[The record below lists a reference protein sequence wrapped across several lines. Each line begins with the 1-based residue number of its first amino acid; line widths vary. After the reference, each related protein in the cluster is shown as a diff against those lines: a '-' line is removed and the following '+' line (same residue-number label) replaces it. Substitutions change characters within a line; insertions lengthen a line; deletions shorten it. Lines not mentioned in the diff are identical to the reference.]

1 MFKKHCLLLSIAL
14 VLTLM
19 LAGAACAQGQ
29 YKEIFSFPGGANGGS
44 PYPPISDAA
53 GNLYGVTQFG
63 GVSTGDGWGVVYK
76 LSPGSGGSWN
86 ETVLYAFTGGA
97 DGGSPE
103 AALTIDAAGNLYGT
117 TQAGGL
123 FDCEQYCGVVF
134 EVSPNSNGT
143 WSEKVL
149 HSFTGAP
156 DGFAPVNGVV
166 FDKAGNLYGTT
177 GAGGQNGWGTVFE
190 LTPNGDGT
198 WSESTL
204 ANFTSTG
211 KVGTHP
217 SSTLFFDKAGNLYG
231 TMASGGD
238 LSCNSPFGCGTVFEL
253 SPQAGGAWALNI
265 LHIFSGPDG
274 GDPDWLTMDSS
285 GNLLGAAYDQG
296 SSACTA
302 TFFPGCG
309 TIFELSPT
317 GEGKWKP
324 SLLHKFKGSP
334 GESAVGVI
342 VDGAGNLY
350 GTTASSGTN
359 VCGSTVCGT
368 VFKMTPLTGGG
379 YSYSTLHQF
388 LGGTDGYEPQGAP
401 IIAPNGNLYG
411 VTFFGGD
418 SSCGAFDGCG
428 TVYQIT
434 P

>member
-1 MFKKHCLLLSIAL
+1 MSKNPRPILSIAL

-19 LAGAACAQGQ
+19 LAGAALAHGQ
-29 YKEIFSFPGGANGGS
+29 YKVIFRFPGGAGGDD
-44 PYPPISDAA
+44 PYPVISDAA

-63 GVSTGDGWGVVYK
+63 GVSSGDGWGTVYK

-86 ETVLYAFTGGA
+86 ETVLYSFTGGA

-103 AALTIDAAGNLYGT
+103 AALTMDAAGDLYGT

-123 FDCEQYCGVVF
+123 FDCGQYWGVGF
-134 EVSPNSNGT
+134 EVLPHGDGT
-143 WSEKVL
+143 GSEKVL
-149 HSFTGAP
+149 HSFTGTP

-166 FDKAGNLYGTT
+166 FDKSGNLYGTT
-177 GAGGQNGWGTVFE
+177 GAGGTGEGTVFE
-190 LTPNGDGT
+190 LMPNGDGT
-198 WSESTL
+198 WTENIL
-204 ANFTSTG
+204 ENFSSTG
-211 KVGTHP
+211 KLGNHP

-238 LSCNSPFGCGTVFEL
+238 LSCNKPFGCGTVFEL
-253 SPQAGGAWALNI
+253 SPQAGGTWTTRI
-265 LHIFSGPDG
+265 LHTFSGPEG
-274 GDPDWLTMDSS
+274 GDPDWLTMDGS

-296 SSACTA
+296 STACTA

-309 TIFELSPT
+309 TVFELSPVA
-317 GEGKWKP
+317 GGKWKP
-324 SLLHKFKGSP
+324 SLPHKFQGAP
-334 GESAVGVI
+334 GEAPVGVI
-342 VDGAGNLY
+342 VDSAGNLY
-350 GTTASSGTN
+350 GTTAFSGTN

-368 VFKMTPLTGGG
+368 AFKMTPVAGGG
-379 YSYSTLHQF
+379 YTFSTLHQF

-401 IIAPNGNLYG
+401 IIAPNGNIYG

-418 SSCGAFDGCG
+418 SNCGAFDGCG